1 MGLKAVTLF
10 VMIIGM
16 PIGAYSADTIE
27 AQDLSIGE
35 ILERIEAIYTASEF
49 SAKFIQASTIK
60 AMDITDSASGKLFIK
75 YPGKMKWE
83 YQEPEAQIIV
93 TDGDQ
98 LWMYRPADNQVMLGK
113 AASFFSEG
121 KGAGFLSDIRLLR
134 KDFDIIL
141 EDIRFGDYYNLKLVP
156 REQSWDIAYV
166 RLLVSRKTF
175 RIAQVFTYNAYEDV
189 TRIELVDLMFNQT
202 FGGDFFT
209 FDIPPGV
216 DVLKLDETP

>member
-1 MGLKAVTLF
+1 MSLKAKILLVLII
-10 VMIIGM
+10 VM
-16 PIGAYSADTIE
+16 PTAVYSADTK
-27 AQDLSIGE
+27 ATDDLSVGE

-49 SAKFIQASTIK
+49 SAQFIQASTIK

-83 YQEPEAQIIV
+83 YQEPETQIIV
-93 TDGDQ
+93 TDGDK

-113 AASFFSEG
+113 ASSFFSEG

-166 RLLVSRKTF
+166 HLLVSRKTF
-175 RIAQVFTYNAYEDV
+175 RITQVFTYNAYEDV
-189 TRIELVDLMFNQT
+189 TRIELKDFKFNQT
-202 FGGDFFT
+202 FGKNFFT
-209 FDIPPGV
+209 FNIPAGV
-216 DVLKLDETP
+216 DVLRLDESP

>member
-1 MGLKAVTLF
+1 MSLKAKILLVLII
-10 VMIIGM
+10 VM
-16 PIGAYSADTIE
+16 PTAVYSADTK
-27 AQDLSIGE
+27 ATDDLSVGE

-49 SAKFIQASTIK
+49 SAQFIQASTIK

-83 YQEPEAQIIV
+83 YQEPETQIIV
-93 TDGDQ
+93 TDGDK

-113 AASFFSEG
+113 ASSFFSEG

-166 RLLVSRKTF
+166 HLLVSRKTF
-175 RIAQVFTYNAYEDV
+175 RITQVFTYNAYEDV
-189 TRIELVDLMFNQT
+189 TRIELKDFKFNQT
-202 FGGDFFT
+202 FGKNFFT
-209 FDIPPGV
+209 FRIPAGV

>member
-1 MGLKAVTLF
+1 MRLKAISFLVLLL
-10 VMIIGM
+10 VI
-16 PIGAYSADTIE
+16 PSLAYSEDSQTAP
-27 AQDLSIGE
+27 DLSVDE
-35 ILERIEAIYTASEF
+35 ILERVEAIYTASEF
-49 SAKFIQASTIK
+49 SARFIQASTIK

-83 YQEPEAQIIV
+83 YQEPETQIIV

-134 KDFDIIL
+134 KDFDIFL

-175 RIAQVFTYNAYEDV
+175 RITQVFTYNAYEDV
-189 TRIELVDLMFNQT
+189 TRIELKDLKFNQT
-202 FGGDFFT
+202 FGKNFFR
-209 FDIPPGV
+209 FNIPAGV
-216 DVLKLDETP
+216 DVLRLDE

>member
-1 MGLKAVTLF
+1 MSLKAITFL
-10 VMIIGM
+10 ILILIM
-16 PIGAYSADTIE
+16 PIMAYSTDTKS
-27 AQDLSIGE
+27 AQELSIDE

-49 SAKFIQASTIK
+49 SAQFIQASTIK

-83 YQEPEAQIIV
+83 YQEPETQIIV

-113 AASFFSEG
+113 ASSFFSEG

-166 RLLVSRKTF
+166 HLLVSRETF

-189 TRIELVDLMFNQT
+189 TRIELKDLKFNQT
-202 FGGDFFT
+202 FGQNFFK
-209 FDIPPGV
+209 FDIPEGV
-216 DVLKLDETP
+216 DVLRLDE

>member
-1 MGLKAVTLF
+1 MSLKAITFL
-10 VMIIGM
+10 MLILSM
-16 PIGAYSADTIE
+16 PIMAYSADTQA
-27 AQDLSIGE
+27 AQELSVGE

-49 SAKFIQASTIK
+49 SAQFIQASTIK
-60 AMDITDSASGKLFIK
+60 AMDITDSASGLLFIK

-83 YQEPEAQIIV
+83 YQEPETQVIV

-113 AASFFSEG
+113 ASSFFSEG

-166 RLLVSRKTF
+166 HLLVSRKTF

-189 TRIELVDLMFNQT
+189 TRIELKDLKFNQA
-202 FGGDFFT
+202 FGQNFFK
-209 FDIPPGV
+209 FEVPEGV
-216 DVLKLDETP
+216 DVLKLDE

>member
-1 MGLKAVTLF
+1 MSLKAKILLVLII
-10 VMIIGM
+10 VM
-16 PIGAYSADTIE
+16 PTAVYSADTK
-27 AQDLSIGE
+27 ATDDLSVGE

-49 SAKFIQASTIK
+49 SAQFIQASTIK

-83 YQEPEAQIIV
+83 YQEPETQIIV
-93 TDGDQ
+93 TDGDK

-113 AASFFSEG
+113 ASSFFSEG

-166 RLLVSRKTF
+166 HLLVSRKTF
-175 RIAQVFTYNAYEDV
+175 RITQVFTYNAYEDV
-189 TRIELVDLMFNQT
+189 TRIELKDFKFNQT
-202 FGGDFFT
+202 FGKNFFT
-209 FDIPPGV
+209 FSIPAGV

>member
-1 MGLKAVTLF
+1 MSLKAITILILIF
-10 VMIIGM
+10 MIPAGV
-16 PIGAYSADTIE
+16 YSADTK
-27 AQDLSIGE
+27 DLTVDQ
-35 ILERIEAIYTASEF
+35 ILERVEAIYTASEF
-49 SAKFIQASTIK
+49 SAQFIQASTIK
-60 AMDITDSASGKLFIK
+60 AMDISDSASGKLFIK

-83 YQEPEAQIIV
+83 YQEPEIQIIT

-113 AASFFSEG
+113 ASSFFSQG

-134 KDFDIIL
+134 KDFEIIL

-166 RLLVSRKTF
+166 QLLVSRKTF

-189 TRIELVDLMFNQT
+189 TRIELKDLTFNQT
-202 FGGDFFT
+202 FGEDFFT
-209 FDIPPGV
+209 FQIPAGV
-216 DVLKLDETP
+216 DVLRLDETPQ

>member
-1 MGLKAVTLF
+1 MSLKAKILLVLII
-10 VMIIGM
+10 VM
-16 PIGAYSADTIE
+16 PTAVYSAD
-27 AQDLSIGE
+27 ADADQDLSIDE
-35 ILERIEAIYTASEF
+35 ILERVEAIYTASEF
-49 SAKFIQASTIK
+49 SAQFIQASTIK

-83 YQEPEAQIIV
+83 YQEPETQIIV

-98 LWMYRPADNQVMLGK
+98 LWMYRPADDQVMLGK
-113 AASFFSEG
+113 ASSFFSEG

-189 TRIELVDLMFNQT
+189 TRIELKDLKFNQT
-202 FGGDFFT
+202 FGKNFFK
-209 FDIPPGV
+209 FDIPAGV
-216 DVLKLDETP
+216 DVLRLDESP

>member
-1 MGLKAVTLF
+1 MSLKAKILLVLII
-10 VMIIGM
+10 VM
-16 PIGAYSADTIE
+16 PTAVYSADTK
-27 AQDLSIGE
+27 ATDDLSVGE

-49 SAKFIQASTIK
+49 SAQFIQASTIK

-83 YQEPEAQIIV
+83 YQEPETQIIV
-93 TDGDQ
+93 TDGDK

-113 AASFFSEG
+113 ASSFFSEG

-166 RLLVSRKTF
+166 HLLVSRKTF
-175 RIAQVFTYNAYEDV
+175 RITQVFTYNAYEDV
-189 TRIELVDLMFNQT
+189 TRIELKDFKFNQT
-202 FGGDFFT
+202 FGKNFFT
-209 FDIPPGV
+209 FNIPAGV